1 METSMIIDRNSSNDE
16 PITLMLLGGGI
27 RFPAFIGA
35 LKAIEEKGLNVRK
48 IVGSS
53 TGSIVGS
60 LYASG
65 MSPEELQRETLA
77 TDTNRF
83 KDFSLKSLYAGKGL
97 YEGKVLESWL
107 DEKLKGLKFSDDFRI
122 PPHVIATDILNY
134 KPIVF
139 SAKTFPDLKVA
150 TAARFSTGVPWVY
163 GYRQFTYKEKKHVFI
178 DGTLMSGLV
187 EESFSKQE
195 KTLVLKVVSK
205 RTLNHP
211 PSNSLTLK
219 KYFLEMLTF
228 SMHAIE
234 KEFIKGGKWKNTI
247 LLYCADI
254 APAKFSLSENEKG
267 YLFDQGYE
275 QTMKYLEYKWGI

>member
-1 METSMIIDRNSSNDE
+1 MTMDNNIIENE

-27 RFPAFIGA
+27 RFPAFTGA
-35 LKAIEEKGLNVRK
+35 LKAIEEKGLNIRK

-53 TGSIVGS
+53 TGSIIGS

-65 MSPEELQRETLA
+65 LSPAEIQRETLA
-77 TDTNRF
+77 VDTNRF
-83 KDFSLKSLYAGKGL
+83 KDFNLKSVFTGKGI
-97 YEGKVLESWL
+97 YEGKALESWV
-107 DEKLKGLKFSDDFRI
+107 DEKLNGQKFSDDFRI

-134 KPIVF
+134 KPVIF

-163 GYRQFTYKEKKHVFI
+163 AYRQFTHKGKKHIFI
-178 DGTLMSGLV
+178 DGTLMSGLI
-187 EESFSKQE
+187 EESLAKQE

-211 PSNSLTLK
+211 TSDNFTLK
-219 KYFLEMLTF
+219 RYFQEILTF
-228 SMHAIE
+228 SMHSIE

-254 APAKFSLSENEKG
+254 APAKFALSENEKM
-267 YLFDQGYE
+267 YLFEQGYE